1 MKLSIK
7 QLLPREVS
15 QFKGFLAV
23 RVITA
28 LFLLLVIARSCIH
41 LFAEDGGAQSIAGID
56 ISVVGGDNIIAI
68 FHQWGA
74 IQLLLGAL
82 LSILFLRYPGFTPL
96 ILLTLAMD
104 PVLRAIAGAMLPLT
118 TEGTPPGESLNWVAF
133 FVLSLLFIASLVEKN
148 PRRMNQSH

>member
-23 RVITA
+23 RVMTA

-56 ISVVGGDNIIAI
+56 ISVLGGDNIIAI

-82 LSILFLRYPGFTPL
+82 LSLLFFRYPGLTPL

-104 PVLRAIAGAMLPLT
+104 PVLRAIAGAMMPLT
-118 TEGTPPGESLNWVAF
+118 TEGTPPGESLNWIAF
-133 FVLSLLFIASLVEKN
+133 FVLSVLFVTSLVEKN
-148 PRRMNQSH
+148 PRQMN

>member
-1 MKLSIK
+1 MKLDIK

-15 QFKGFLAV
+15 LFKGFLAV
-23 RVITA
+23 RVMTA

-56 ISVVGGDNIIAI
+56 ISVVGGDNTIAI

-82 LSILFLRYPGFTPL
+82 LSLLFLRYPGFTPL
-96 ILLTLAMD
+96 VLLTLATD
-104 PVLRAIAGAMLPLT
+104 PVLRAIAGAMMPLT
-118 TEGTPPGESLNWVAF
+118 TEGTPPGESLNWIAF
-133 FVLSLLFIASLVEKN
+133 FLLSILFITSLVEKN
-148 PRRMNQSH
+148 PKGRNQSF